1 MRIPSLSPP
10 ARALVPIVAL
20 VVLLAVLLAG
30 SAGRRPVIDAA
41 DPRIGRGGDPLIVTG
56 RNFGAERN
64 GGYVEI
70 AGVTPRSNAYLEWSD
85 SRISVRVPR
94 EVRSGFVHVVV
105 GGNRSNGVLFA
116 NRDFL
121 PAVVTGP
128 AAAGQPLIAATDK
141 SRAAVG
147 ELVVISGKHFGLQR
161 GTSAVLFTWLAG
173 DPVLPGVGEPGVI
186 AADEYDLDYESW
198 SDTEIRVRVPDGA
211 ATGNVVV
218 RTDKGLS
225 NEVFFEV
232 SSNVG
237 SKRYAA
243 RRTYSVRVDS
253 SVANIRA
260 VRPNE
265 LYLWVPRVWQSPAQR
280 NVRLVYRE
288 PEPLY
293 DNVAGVTVYHFS
305 DLVPGG
311 VYDVT
316 QHFIFERY
324 AIETVVAS
332 GRVAEYDTAARA
344 YRTFTAADA
353 LVPADHQQ
361 VTALAER
368 LSRGR
373 SNPWQRARAIYDGVL
388 ARLTYRAQ
396 GASDPAAAL
405 SEGIGNAYDFA
416 LLYTALLRAAGV
428 PARPI
433 AGYVVESPERVHAH
447 FWAEFYLHRFGWVP
461 VDPAL
466 GAGAPLV
473 GLENDLDPAEFYFGN
488 LDNRHLA
495 LSKGVLATGKI
506 DPAGRT
512 VRRSHLGTLQLH
524 HEEAVGGLTS
534 YSARWNGISILGVY

>member
-30 SAGRRPVIDAA
+30 SRGRRPVIEGA

-56 RNFGAERN
+56 RNFGSERN

-70 AGVTPRSNAYLEWSD
+70 AGVTPRRNAYLEWGD
-85 SRISVRVPR
+85 DRISVRVPQ
-94 EVRSGFVHVVV
+94 EVRSGFVHVVA

-116 NRDFL
+116 NRDYL
-121 PAVVTGP
+121 PVVLAGP
-128 AAAGQPLIAATDK
+128 ADAGQPLIGSMDN
-141 SRAAVG
+141 SRASVG
-147 ELVVISGKHFGLQR
+147 ELVVISGKNFGLQR

-173 DPVLPGVGEPGVI
+173 DPVLPGVGEPGFI
-186 AADEYDLDYESW
+186 AADEYDLDYEGW

-218 RTDKGLS
+218 RTDKGRS

-237 SKRYAA
+237 SKRYTG

-293 DNVAGVTVYHFS
+293 ENVAGVTVYHFN
-305 DLVPGG
+305 DLIPGG

-324 AIETVVAS
+324 AIETVVTS
-332 GRVAEYDTAARA
+332 RRVAEYDTAARA
-344 YRTFTAADA
+344 YRLFTAADP
-353 LVPADHQQ
+353 LVPADDQQ

-368 LSRGR
+368 LGRGR
-373 SNPWQRARAIYDGVL
+373 SNPWQRARAIYDGLL

-396 GASDPAAAL
+396 GASDPARAL
-405 SEGIGNAYDFA
+405 SEGAGNAYDFA
-416 LLYTALLRAAGV
+416 LLYAALLRAAGV

-433 AGYVVESPERVHAH
+433 GGYIVESPDRVHAH
-447 FWAEFYLHRFGWVP
+447 FWTEFYLHRFGWVP

-466 GAGAPLV
+466 GSGAELLS
-473 GLENDLDPAEFYFGN
+473 LESDLDPAEFYFGN

>member
-20 VVLLAVLLAG
+20 LVLLAVLLAG
-30 SAGRRPVIDAA
+30 SRGRRPVIEAA

-56 RNFGAERN
+56 RNFGGERD

-70 AGVTPRSNAYLEWSD
+70 AGVTPRSNAYLEWTD
-85 SRISVRVPR
+85 DRISVRVPQ
-94 EVRSGFVHVVV
+94 EVRSGFVHVVA

-121 PAVVTGP
+121 PVVLAGP
-128 AAAGQPLIAATDK
+128 ADADQPLIGSMAR

-147 ELVVISGKHFGLQR
+147 ELVVIRGKNFGLQR
-161 GTSAVLFTWLAG
+161 GNSAVLFTWLAG
-173 DPVLPGVGEPGVI
+173 DPVLHGVGEPGFV
-186 AADEYDLDYESW
+186 AANEYDLDYESW

-218 RTDKGLS
+218 RTDKGRS
-225 NEVFFEV
+225 NELFFEV

-237 SKRYAA
+237 SKRYTG

-253 SVANIRA
+253 SVADIRA
-260 VRPNE
+260 VRPND

-280 NVRLVYRE
+280 NVRLVHRE
-288 PEPLY
+288 PEPLH
-293 DNVAGVTVYHFS
+293 DNVAGVTVYHFG
-305 DLVPGG
+305 DLEAGE

-324 AIETVVAS
+324 AIETVVTS
-332 GRVAEYDTAARA
+332 RRVAEYDTTALA
-344 YRTFTAADA
+344 YRSFTAPDP
-353 LVPADHQQ
+353 LVPADDRQ
-361 VTALAER
+361 VTALAAR

-373 SNPWQRARAIYDGVL
+373 NNPWQRARGIYDGLL
-388 ARLTYRAQ
+388 ARLTYRPQ
-396 GASDPAAAL
+396 GASDPAQAL
-405 SEGIGNAYDFA
+405 SEGVGNAYDFA

-433 AGYVVESPERVHAH
+433 AGYVVESPDRVHAH
-447 FWAEFYLHRFGWVP
+447 FWTEFYVHRFGWVP

-466 GAGAPLV
+466 GSGASLV
-473 GLENDLDPAEFYFGN
+473 GLPSDLDPAEFYFGN
-488 LDNRHLA
+488 LDNRHLV

-506 DPAGRT
+506 DPEGRT

-534 YSARWNGISILGVY
+534 YRTRWNGVSILGVY

>member
-1 MRIPSLSPP
+1 M
-10 ARALVPIVAL
+10 
-20 VVLLAVLLAG
+20 
-30 SAGRRPVIDAA
+30 
-41 DPRIGRGGDPLIVTG
+41 
-56 RNFGAERN
+56 
-64 GGYVEI
+64 
-70 AGVTPRSNAYLEWSD
+70 
-85 SRISVRVPR
+85 
-94 EVRSGFVHVVV
+94 
-105 GGNRSNGVLFA
+105 
-116 NRDFL
+116 
-121 PAVVTGP
+121 
-128 AAAGQPLIAATDK
+128 
-141 SRAAVG
+141 
-147 ELVVISGKHFGLQR
+147 
-161 GTSAVLFTWLAG
+161 
-173 DPVLPGVGEPGVI
+173 
-186 AADEYDLDYESW
+186 
-198 SDTEIRVRVPDGA
+198 PDGA

-237 SKRYAA
+237 RKRHAG

-260 VRPNE
+260 ARPNE

-280 NVRLVYRE
+280 NVRLVYRD

-293 DNVAGVTVYHFS
+293 DNVAGVTVYHFR

-324 AIETVVAS
+324 AIETVVTS
-332 GRVAEYDTAARA
+332 RRVAEYDTAARA
-344 YRTFTAADA
+344 YRTFTAADP

-361 VTALAER
+361 VTTLAER

-373 SNPWQRARAIYDGVL
+373 SNPWQRARAIYDGL
-388 ARLTYRAQ
+388 LERLTYRAQ
-396 GASDPAAAL
+396 GASDPARAL
-405 SEGIGNAYDFA
+405 SEGGGNAYDFA

-428 PARPI
+428 PARPV
-433 AGYVVESPERVHAH
+433 AGYVVESPDRVHAH

-466 GAGAPLV
+466 GAGAPLL
-473 GLENDLDPAEFYFGN
+473 GLESDRDPAEFYFGN

>member
-20 VVLLAVLLAG
+20 AVLLAVLLVG
-30 SAGRRPVIDAA
+30 SRGRRPVIDAA
-41 DPRIGRGGDPLIVTG
+41 SPRIGRGGDPLIVSG
-56 RNFGAERN
+56 RNFGAERD
-64 GGYVEI
+64 GGYVVI
-70 AGVTPRSNAYLEWSD
+70 AGVTPSSSAYLEWD
-85 SRISVRVPR
+85 DDRISVRVPQ
-94 EVRSGFVHVVV
+94 EVRSGFVHIVA

-116 NRDFL
+116 NRDYL
-121 PAVVTGP
+121 PVVRAGP
-128 AAAGQPLIAATDK
+128 AAPGQPFVGAMDR

-147 ELVVISGKHFGLQR
+147 ELVVISGKNFGLQR

-173 DPVLPGVGEPGVI
+173 DPLPRGTGAAGFI

-218 RTDKGLS
+218 RTEKGRS

-232 SSNVG
+232 SSSLG
-237 SKRYAA
+237 SKRYAG
-243 RRTYSVRVDS
+243 RRTYSVRVELS
-253 SVANIRA
+253 IANIRA

-265 LYLWVPRVWQSPAQR
+265 LYLWVPQVWRSPAQR
-280 NVRLVYRE
+280 DVRLVARE

-293 DNVAGVTVYHFS
+293 DNVAGVTVYHLD

-324 AIETVVAS
+324 AIETVVTS
-332 GRVAEYDTAARA
+332 RGVAAYDTAARA
-344 YRTFTAADA
+344 YRTFTAADP
-353 LVPADHQQ
+353 LVPADHEQL
-361 VTALAER
+361 TALAER

-373 SNPWQRARAIYDGVL
+373 SNPWQRARAIYDGL
-388 ARLTYRAQ
+388 RARLTYRAQ
-396 GASDPAAAL
+396 GAGGPISAL
-405 SEGIGNAYDFA
+405 SEGAGNAYDFA

-433 AGYVVESPERVHAH
+433 GGYIVESPEQVHAH
-447 FWAEFYLHRFGWVP
+447 FWSEFYLHRFGWVP

-466 GAGAPLV
+466 GSGAGLV
-473 GLENDLDPAEFYFGN
+473 RIDPDLDPAEYYFGN

-495 LSKGVLATGKI
+495 LSKGVIVTGKI
-506 DPAGRT
+506 DPQGRT
-512 VRRSHLGTLQLH
+512 VRRSHLGTLQVH
-524 HEEAVGGLTS
+524 HEEAVGGLAS
-534 YSARWNGISILGVY
+534 YSARWTGIAILGVY